1 MARCGKN
8 AGRVSLVGSR
18 RCARETNGSPES
30 GSASGHQRVRDATH
44 HFALVLVADGDVG
57 VLHGHVLLHELA
69 LRLGLVGSLGGGLG
83 DRRDDDGAARLDGL
97 APGAEASLWMTR
109 WTGGRGVRLGFEACA
124 ERRLRASR
132 SAGEIVPSGSASTP
146 SRAPANARGGR
157 REGCAP
163 GRQGPERPWQTWRT
177 CYDVRNL
184 TRRGVRASARRE
196 VGLVWRV
203 CPSTATATD
212 KSRRAEG
219 GEERSHP
226 KPGEGSAHRVS
237 YGRSVTVFATTC
249 GDVARSTRLKIFSR
263 RARRRARRAG
273 DRAVAENLLARR
285 AIGGRG
291 ATRTTRTVHY
301 GASHRPRGGERGSLN
316 DLATR
321 AAELRGAARR
331 AVDRLTEKSNNA
343 VHGALDAKP
352 RAVTISRAHNPLRH
366 GTSPP

>member
-1 MARCGKN
+1 MGARGGVQGARGATAETGSTGSPRARGRVVGSAGTSGMCFRASRCARRHPRGRADARRAHHQNPLHPRAPAVARCGKN

-226 KPGEGSAHRVS
+226 KPG
-237 YGRSVTVFATTC
+237 
-249 GDVARSTRLKIFSR
+249 
-263 RARRRARRAG
+263 
-273 DRAVAENLLARR
+273 
-285 AIGGRG
+285 
-291 ATRTTRTVHY
+291 
-301 GASHRPRGGERGSLN
+301 GGERSPSFVW
-316 DLATR
+316 
-321 AAELRGAARR
+321 E
-331 AVDRLTEKSNNA
+331 
-343 VHGALDAKP
+343 
-352 RAVTISRAHNPLRH
+352 ISHRFCHDMR
-366 GTSPP
+366 